1 MKSSEADT
9 AVKVSSIAAIFIS
22 FQSILSFQG
31 QSIRSELFPL
41 ERASCKSKNTRY
53 VVTFKNDAKER
64 EKVSC
69 YITKENLR
77 THHFHYNKN

>member
-1 MKSSEADT
+1 MKSSQADT

-22 FQSILSFQG
+22 FQSILSFQS

-53 VVTFKNDAKER
+53 VTFKNDAKER
-64 EKVSC
+64 EKFSC

>member
-1 MKSSEADT
+1 MKSSQADT

-22 FQSILSFQG
+22 FQSILSFQS
-31 QSIRSELFPL
+31 QSIKSELFPL

-53 VVTFKNDAKER
+53 VTFKNDAKER
-64 EKVSC
+64 EKFSC

>member
-1 MKSSEADT
+1 MKSSQADT
-9 AVKVSSIAAIFIS
+9 AVKVSSIAAILIS
-22 FQSILSFQG
+22 FQSILSFQS
-31 QSIRSELFPL
+31 QSIKSELFPL

-53 VVTFKNDAKER
+53 VTFKNDAKER
-64 EKVSC
+64 EKFSC

>member
-1 MKSSEADT
+1 MKSSQADT
-9 AVKVSSIAAIFIS
+9 AVKVSSIAAIFTS
-22 FQSILSFQG
+22 FQSILSFQS

-53 VVTFKNDAKER
+53 VVTFKNDAKVR
-64 EKVSC
+64 QKFSC
-69 YITKENLR
+69 YITKENLK